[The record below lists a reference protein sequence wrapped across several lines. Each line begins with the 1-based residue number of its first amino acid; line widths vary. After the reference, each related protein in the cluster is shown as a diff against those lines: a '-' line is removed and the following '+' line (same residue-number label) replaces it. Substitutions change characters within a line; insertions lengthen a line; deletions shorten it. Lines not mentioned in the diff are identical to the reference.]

1 MEDLASGKLTLNIA
15 IQVVD
20 LPKTT
25 WWRPVHYVRFSRE

>member
-20 LPKTT
+20 LPRNDMVTVQFT
-25 WWRPVHYVRFSRE
+25 MWV

>member
-20 LPKTT
+20 LPRNDMVTVQFT
-25 WWRPVHYVRFSRE
+25 M